1 VSAAAL
7 LREASLSGVEV
18 AVVLGRVRL
27 RATSGPPADLLARL
41 RSSRV
46 EIVEILDGNR
56 CRRCGE
62 RMGWPGPAGVVRAN
76 GTAEHHGCRSWAAAE
91 RAVGSP
97 AALADPAEIF
107 VRGEPT
113 PIANCERCWQVR
125 RLDELGLCAG
135 CAADARGEQP

>member
-1 VSAAAL
+1 MSAAAL

-62 RMGWPGPAGVVRAN
+62 RMRWPEPDGVVYAD
-76 GTAEHHGCRSWAAAE
+76 GTAEHHQCRLFAAAE
-91 RAVGSP
+91 RAVLSP
-97 AALADPAEIF
+97 DALGDEAEVM
-107 VRGEPT
+107 VRGEP
-113 PIANCERCWQVR
+113 A
-125 RLDELGLCAG
+125 
-135 CAADARGEQP
+135 